1 MSSSAVAVVSALAP
15 VMAEPSVRAEQ
26 VTQLMM
32 GETADVTD
40 RQGEWL
46 AIRRH
51 LDDYEGWVNAGYVRE
66 LAPADASAWRGS
78 ASALS
83 DGAELTVGRDL
94 VLAPL
99 GARLELDDGLVTLPD
114 GRAGRVLAGTIRP
127 ASEAVDAARAT
138 PAQVWA
144 LEHFRG
150 TPYQWGGISPLG
162 VDCSGLVQTTCFMR
176 GITVPRDA
184 SQQAQFGESVAL
196 DRVRPGDLLF
206 FRSDAG
212 AERVTHVAFLAEDDT
227 LVHSTIACGGVV
239 HESFAPGSR
248 AHASLRP
255 RLVSA
260 RRYGR

>member
-1 MSSSAVAVVSALAP
+1 MSSAVAVVSALAP

-26 VTQLMM
+26 VTQLLL
-32 GETADVTD
+32 GETAEVTG

-46 AIRRH
+46 AVRRH
-51 LDDYEGWVNAGYVRE
+51 LDGYEGWINVGYVRE
-66 LAPADASAWRGS
+66 LTAAEASAWRDS
-78 ASALS
+78 AGALS
-83 DGAELTVGRDL
+83 DGAQLTVGRDL
-94 VLAPL
+94 VMAPV
-99 GARLELDDGLVTLPD
+99 GARLELEDGLVTLPD
-114 GRAGRVLAGTIRP
+114 GRAGRVLAGTVR
-127 ASEAVDAARAT
+127 EADAAVEASRAT
-138 PAQVWA
+138 PADVWA

-184 SQQAQFGESVAL
+184 SQQAQCGESVAL
-196 DRVRPGDLLF
+196 EHVCPGDLLF
-206 FRSDAG
+206 FRSESG
-212 AERVTHVAFLAEDDT
+212 ADRITHVAFLADDDT

-239 HESFAPGSR
+239 HESFSPGSR

-260 RRYGR
+260 RRFGR